1 MFNLL
6 YNIRL
11 RIVLKKSKKTYEMC
25 KNDIY
30 GFISQ
35 FGSYLLLMCHS
46 YHIYMYEDKKSQRT
60 SAFLLLCFSF
70 VMTIAMVFIVYDV
83 IK

>member
-6 YNIRL
+6 YNIWL
-11 RIVLKKSKKTYEMC
+11 RIVLRKSKKTYEMC

-46 YHIYMYEDKKSQRT
+46 YHIYMYENKKSQRT
-60 SAFLLLCFSF
+60 SAFLLMII
-70 VMTIAMVFIVYDV
+70 MTIAMVFVVYDV
-83 IK
+83 IM